1 MHDVSGVIMS
11 YFYTSATSKL
21 LPIYSQVTKDY
32 AAVRAIP
39 EAKGEIDSVAKPL
52 LPRPRLKGE
61 LAIVYPF
68 ENGRARLSESNGDLY
83 TGVQTLDMMEYYLS
97 ALFSQFTPEVTT
109 CDALQGGAASA
120 FKAVV
125 LPSSSR
131 VLGGV
136 PAQLERFVANGGVLV
151 LGPGAMSFDDDAH
164 ASIPTPG
171 WFGVKVGKPLLAA
184 KTFDGRPVSKRE
196 VDGSYGVEIS
206 LAGAEAF
213 AKFSDGTTAVAVN
226 KHGKGF
232 VYYFACAPDFKSL
245 KSRLSSIF
253 AKHGLKRSLELSP
266 LDGRPAD
273 FVEAHLAG
281 SKERR
286 VLYLNNFGGGARKLK
301 VAWPDA
307 PAGSFSLRNVAD
319 GSSLFKS
326 ISSEGLRKGVEIM
339 VGSQAPSVLL
349 LEPVGVDALA
359 LAPLPAAVRR
369 SLEMWRPSPKGE
381 VKVLFESSTR
391 AEMDPFRMLTA
402 KRLLEERGFQFD
414 CAMGLP
420 ASGKIEVYEEGKALR
435 PLSDFDIFVMPGS
448 RVPKNEKSI
457 QEVVEYVRN
466 GGSLLLSAT
475 ANFGYF
481 GWMSNVHNRKAL
493 FEAFGLKCSDFNFR
507 DEKANDGFSPYFC
520 EFSNV
525 KQGHP
530 VVKGVGKVQIAGA
543 SVIDAGKHEGDVL
556 IRSNASSSPAG
567 RPFLLAFEFG
577 KGRVVA
583 MGDAS
588 WLSPEW
594 LVKADNAQLMLNVFN
609 WLARKD
615 CDSIREDEIAK
626 FVETKT
632 GE

>member
-1 MHDVSGVIMS
+1 LGSAQGDIPDKPVYLSECGVNAVSPSFDKGAVVRDFAGEWRFADAKAVGPGWEKPSFDDSAWAKVKVPGVWGSQGFPKCVKGLYRLKFDAPAKTAKIFLTGKELADNASVYLNGELLRETESWGEGFSVDVSSKLCPRTTSSPSPSQQLRGRRAGPRRRARLHLPERQAFLRFAEADGRPDALWFWSMAMHDVSGVIMS

-307 PAGSFSLRNVAD
+307 PAGSFSCGTSRMARAFSRAFPPRACARASKSWSVA
-319 GSSLFKS
+319 
-326 ISSEGLRKGVEIM
+326 
-339 VGSQAPSVLL
+339 
-349 LEPVGVDALA
+349 
-359 LAPLPAAVRR
+359 
-369 SLEMWRPSPKGE
+369 
-381 VKVLFESSTR
+381 
-391 AEMDPFRMLTA
+391 
-402 KRLLEERGFQFD
+402 RLLRS
-414 CAMGLP
+414 CCWSR
-420 ASGKIEVYEEGKALR
+420 SGST
-435 PLSDFDIFVMPGS
+435 P
-448 RVPKNEKSI
+448 
-457 QEVVEYVRN
+457 
-466 GGSLLLSAT
+466 
-475 ANFGYF
+475 
-481 GWMSNVHNRKAL
+481 
-493 FEAFGLKCSDFNFR
+493 
-507 DEKANDGFSPYFC
+507 
-520 EFSNV
+520 
-525 KQGHP
+525 
-530 VVKGVGKVQIAGA
+530 
-543 SVIDAGKHEGDVL
+543 
-556 IRSNASSSPAG
+556 
-567 RPFLLAFEFG
+567 
-577 KGRVVA
+577 
-583 MGDAS
+583 
-588 WLSPEW
+588 WLSRRFPPP
-594 LVKADNAQLMLNVFN
+594 
-609 WLARKD
+609 
-615 CDSIREDEIAK
+615 
-626 FVETKT
+626 
-632 GE
+632 